1 LTKQEKGAG
10 AMNRFDG
17 HFPERHASDRELAWL
32 MVRHVSDVLGQLDP
46 AHRWAAISEIY
57 TEDCISLEADAQCSG
72 RDVIARRAEGSLEL
86 APG

>member
-1 LTKQEKGAG
+1 
-10 AMNRFDG
+10 
-17 HFPERHASDRELAWL
+17 

-72 RDVIARRAEGSLEL
+72 RHVIARRAEGSLEL